1 MKKLTIFL
9 LLIVL
14 ILNFSL
20 NIKAESNYN
29 WQHLIKTTDEHLKI
43 DSSDIILNYTLA
55 VAYANTGEIKKAYDI
70 IDVFGSSVSREDFNT
85 AVSLYL
91 DDWNNYIDRDNLL
104 LLNYAAFADVINK
117 KYDDAVDLFKY
128 IIKNDPDNLWAYNNA
143 AAAMIE
149 LERYDEALEYANKAL
164 NMEENEY
171 SHLIKGV
178 VYYENGNYFRALIE
192 AASSRTLFKALAE
205 DEYND
210 FVNDNDSDD

>member
-1 MKKLTIFL
+1 L

-14 ILNFSL
+14 LLNFNL

-29 WQHLIKTTDEHLKI
+29 WQQLIKTTNEQLKF
-43 DSSDIILNYTLA
+43 DSSDIMLNYTLA

-70 IDVFGSSVSREDFNT
+70 IDVFGSSVSREDFNA

-91 DDWNNYIDRDNLL
+91 DDWNSYIEKDNLL

-117 KYDDAVDLFKY
+117 EYSDAVDLFKY
-128 IIKNDPDNLWAYNNA
+128 IIEIDPDNLWAYNHA

-149 LERYDEALEYANKAL
+149 LERYDEALDYANMAL
-164 NMEENEY
+164 KMEENEY

-192 AASSRTLFKALAE
+192 AASSRSLFKALAE

-210 FVNDNDSDD
+210 FVND

>member
-1 MKKLTIFL
+1 MQKLTIYL

-14 ILNFSL
+14 ILTFSF

-29 WQHLIKTTDEHLKI
+29 WQQLIKTTNEQLEI

-70 IDVFGSSVSREDFNT
+70 IDVFGSSVSRKDFNT

-91 DDWNNYIDRDNLL
+91 DDWNNYINRDNLL
-104 LLNYAAFADVINK
+104 LLNYAAFTDIINK
-117 KYDDAVDLFKY
+117 NYADAVDLFKY

-164 NMEENEY
+164 KMEENEY

-192 AASSRTLFKALAE
+192 AASSRSLFKALAE

-210 FVNDNDSDD
+210 FVNNGNN

>member
-1 MKKLTIFL
+1 MLT
-9 LLIVL
+9 
-14 ILNFSL
+14 FSL

-29 WQHLIKTTDEHLKI
+29 WQQLIKTTNEQLEI

-91 DDWNNYIDRDNLL
+91 DDWNSYINRDNLL
-104 LLNYAAFADVINK
+104 LLNYAAFADIINK
-117 KYDDAVDLFKY
+117 KYADAVDLFKY
-128 IIKNDPDNLWAYNNA
+128 IIKNDSDNLWAYNHA

-164 NMEENEY
+164 KMEENEY

-178 VYYENGNYFRALIE
+178 VYYESGNYFRALIE

-210 FVNDNDSDD
+210 FVNDENN

>member
-1 MKKLTIFL
+1 MRKLLIFL

-14 ILNFSL
+14 LLNFNL

-29 WQHLIKTTDEHLKI
+29 WQQLIKTTNEQLKF
-43 DSSDIILNYTLA
+43 DSSDIMLNYTLA

-70 IDVFGSSVSREDFNT
+70 IDVFGSSVSREDFNA

-91 DDWNNYIDRDNLL
+91 DDWNSYIEKDNLL

-117 KYDDAVDLFKY
+117 EYSDAVDLFKY
-128 IIKNDPDNLWAYNNA
+128 IIEIDPDNLWAYNHA

-149 LERYDEALEYANKAL
+149 LERYDEALDYANMAL
-164 NMEENEY
+164 KMEENEY

-192 AASSRTLFKALAE
+192 AASSRSLFKALAE

-210 FVNDNDSDD
+210 FVND

>member
-1 MKKLTIFL
+1 LLIFL

-14 ILNFSL
+14 LLNFNL

-29 WQHLIKTTDEHLKI
+29 WQQLIKTTNEQLKF
-43 DSSDIILNYTLA
+43 DSSDIMLNYTLA

-70 IDVFGSSVSREDFNT
+70 IDVFGSSVSREDFNA

-91 DDWNNYIDRDNLL
+91 DDWNSYIEKDNLL

-117 KYDDAVDLFKY
+117 EYSDAVDLFKY
-128 IIKNDPDNLWAYNNA
+128 IIEIDPDNLWAYNHA

-149 LERYDEALEYANKAL
+149 LERYDEALDYANMAL
-164 NMEENEY
+164 KMEENEY

-192 AASSRTLFKALAE
+192 AASSRSLFKALAE

-210 FVNDNDSDD
+210 FVND

>member
-1 MKKLTIFL
+1 MVYLRKLLIFL

-14 ILNFSL
+14 LLNFNL

-29 WQHLIKTTDEHLKI
+29 WQQLIKTTNEQLKF
-43 DSSDIILNYTLA
+43 DSSDIMLNYTLA

-70 IDVFGSSVSREDFNT
+70 IDVFGSSVSREDFNA

-91 DDWNNYIDRDNLL
+91 DDWNSYIEKDNLL

-117 KYDDAVDLFKY
+117 EYSDAVDLFKY
-128 IIKNDPDNLWAYNNA
+128 IIEIDPDNLWAYNHA

-149 LERYDEALEYANKAL
+149 LERYDEALDYANMAL
-164 NMEENEY
+164 KMEENEY

-192 AASSRTLFKALAE
+192 AASSRSLFKALAE

-210 FVNDNDSDD
+210 FVND